1 MKRLLKL
8 SVTVFLFALYIIGAL
23 ILRFY
28 AVTDVNKRRVGSWY
42 TTKMCRLA
50 VKVFGLDIASV
61 DSGYLEPNGKLILS
75 NHMSYLDIIVYASIR
90 PSVFVSSV
98 EIEKTPFLGF
108 IAKLGGTFFCG
119 TQKPK
124 AY

>member
-1 MKRLLKL
+1 M
-8 SVTVFLFALYIIGAL
+8 VHNQNVQ
-23 ILRFY
+23 
-28 AVTDVNKRRVGSWY
+28 
-42 TTKMCRLA
+42 LA

-108 IAKLGGTFFCG
+108 IAKLGGTFFLWNAE
-119 TQKPK
+119 TQSLLNLK
-124 AY
+124 